1 MPTPDAS
8 APTSTPTDALILV
21 RLLLAGTKGAKA
33 ADLRKDLEPILGRRW
48 PGSELAS
55 VIDRALIKLA
65 ADGLAVQQPGRTKRA
80 PATFLATDD
89 GRRDALAFLGVAEL
103 PAKPKPTWASLKK
116 SLLIAR
122 ALGLDAL
129 APVAKDD
136 ALRAV
141 LLDRQA
147 GLGLGGAP
155 TLKQAKE
162 AWTRKHLGMGPREK
176 VTLETVQAALF
187 RRALA
192 GAPTSPVPAKGTL
205 DLFLAERLGAPG
217 KPFKSLRDEI
227 VRRWAEGIP
236 GLVSEPP
243 NGAEAEV
250 ATPSPALD
258 LGAFA
263 RRVREAVR
271 GCRTGRHGED
281 KVFVV
286 HVWRA
291 LQHDPSFR
299 GGDFALF
306 KKRLAE
312 ANNARLLSLSRA
324 DLVQAMNPEDV
335 LLSEV
340 PYMNTCFHFVRD
352 EPGRGAAS

>member
-1 MPTPDAS
+1 MTTLESPSPAES
-8 APTSTPTDALILV
+8 LIFARV
-21 RLLLAGTKGAKA
+21 LLAGTRGAKA
-33 ADLRKDLEPILGRRW
+33 VDVRKDMDPILGRRW
-48 PGSELAS
+48 PGAELTS
-55 VIDRALIKLA
+55 VVDRTLIKLA
-65 ADGLAVQQPGRTKRA
+65 AAGLVVRAEGKTSRA
-80 PATFLATDD
+80 PATFAATDE
-89 GRRDALAFLGVAEL
+89 GRRVALAAVGVKEL
-103 PAKPKPTWASLKK
+103 PAKPTWASVKK
-116 SLLIAR
+116 SLLTAK
-122 ALGLDAL
+122 ALGLDGASAAAL
-129 APVAKDD
+129 AKDD
-136 ALRAV
+136 VLRAV

-155 TLKQAKE
+155 TLKQAKD
-162 AWTRKHLGMGPREK
+162 AWTRKHLGMGPKEK

-192 GAPTSPVPAKGTL
+192 NAPLTPLPSKASL
-205 DLFLAERLGAPG
+205 DRLIAERLGAAG
-217 KPFKSLRDEI
+217 RPFKGMRDE
-227 VRRWAEGIP
+227 VLRRWAVGEAD
-236 GLVSEPP
+236 EPEAP
-243 NGAEAEV
+243 SAEA
-250 ATPSPALD
+250 PPAPPLD
-258 LGAFA
+258 LAEFA
-263 RRVREAVR
+263 NRVREAAR
-271 GCRTGRHGED
+271 GCKSGRHGGD

-291 LQHDPSFR
+291 LGEAPAFR

-352 EPGRGAAS
+352 DLGAGSSS

>member
-1 MPTPDAS
+1 MSTPDPF
-8 APTSTPTDALILV
+8 APTPTDALILA
-21 RLLLAGTKGAKA
+21 RLLLAGANGAKA
-33 ADLRKDLEPILGRRW
+33 GDLRKDLEPILGRRW
-48 PGSELAS
+48 PGTELAS

-65 ADGLAVQQPGRTKRA
+65 AAGLVVQRPGRTKRA
-80 PATFLATDD
+80 PATFAATDE
-89 GRRDALAFLGVAEL
+89 GRLAALAFLGVEAL
-103 PAKPKPTWASLKK
+103 PERPKPTWAGLKK
-116 SLLIAR
+116 SLLTAR
-122 ALGLDAL
+122 ALGLDPGA
-129 APVAKDD
+129 ATARDD
-136 ALRAV
+136 VLRAV

-147 GLGLGGAP
+147 ALGLGGTP

-162 AWTRKHLGMGPREK
+162 AWTRKHLGLGPKEK

-192 GAPTSPVPAKGTL
+192 GTPTASAPAKGTL
-205 DLFLAERLGAPG
+205 DLLLAERLGAPG
-217 KPFKSLRDEI
+217 KPFKTLRDEV
-227 VRRWAEGIP
+227 VRRWAEGDP
-236 GLVSEPP
+236 GVAAAPTTEADSEPP
-243 NGAEAEV
+243 A
-250 ATPSPALD
+250 SPALD
-258 LGAFA
+258 LAAFA
-263 RRVREAVR
+263 ARVREAAK

-352 EPGRGAAS
+352 EPTWRASS

>member
-1 MPTPDAS
+1 MTTPES
-8 APTSTPTDALILV
+8 SPPPVESLILARV
-21 RLLLAGTKGAKA
+21 LLAGVKGAKA
-33 ADLRKDLEPILGRRW
+33 ADVRKDLDPILGRRW
-48 PGSELAS
+48 PGAELAS
-55 VIDRALIKLA
+55 VVDRALIKLA
-65 ADGLAVQQPGRTKRA
+65 AAGLVVRAEGKTARA
-80 PATFLATDD
+80 PATFATTDA
-89 GRRDALAFLGVAEL
+89 GRRTALAALGVKEL

-116 SLLIAR
+116 SLLTAK
-122 ALGLDAL
+122 ALGLDGQA
-129 APVAKDD
+129 AVAKDD
-136 ALRAV
+136 VLRAV

-147 GLGLGGAP
+147 GLGLGGSP
-155 TLKQAKE
+155 TLKQAKD
-162 AWTRKHLGMGPREK
+162 AWTRKHLGMGPKEK

-192 GAPTSPVPAKGTL
+192 NAPLTPLPSKASL
-205 DLFLAERLGAPG
+205 DRLIAERLGAAG
-217 KPFKSLRDEI
+217 RPFKDLRDE
-227 VRRWAEGIP
+227 VLRRWAVEGAVP
-236 GLVSEPP
+236 PEEDEPAGP
-243 NGAEAEV
+243 VAE
-250 ATPSPALD
+250 TPPLPFD
-258 LGAFA
+258 LGEFA
-263 RRVREAVR
+263 HRVREAAR
-271 GCRTGRHGED
+271 GCKSGRHGDD

-291 LQHDPSFR
+291 LQDDPTFK

-352 EPGRGAAS
+352 DLAPGAAP